1 MSLGVY
7 PLALAVLR
15 LFSVYQMTDS
25 IPIDRLQMMEHA
37 ALHNRLGSVAPLAA
51 IFLWPQG
58 RAVPCAQRSDHV
70 HEPAH
75 EPGHRRK
82 ARLLDHWL
90 GSHLFWVIG
99 CLCGN
104 RSIEAIGQRAAAQR
118 SADLAHPR
126 VTACPVPVYGR
137 HVIHHGCLVPGGSR
151 SHYRWRWFLDS
162 LPRL

>member
-1 MSLGVY
+1 MYLGAY
-7 PLALAVLR
+7 LRALAVLP
-15 LFSVYQMTDS
+15 LFHVHAMPGL
-25 IPIDRLQMMEHA
+25 IPIDQVHKRALA
-37 ALHNRLGSVAPLAA
+37 ARHSTLDSVAPLAA

-58 RAVPCAQRSDHV
+58 RAVPCAQRSGHG

-75 EPGHRRK
+75 EPGRRRR
-82 ARLLDHWL
+82 ARLLYHWL

-126 VTACPVPVYGR
+126 VTACPVPVYER

-151 SHYRWRWFLDS
+151 SRHRWRWLLDS